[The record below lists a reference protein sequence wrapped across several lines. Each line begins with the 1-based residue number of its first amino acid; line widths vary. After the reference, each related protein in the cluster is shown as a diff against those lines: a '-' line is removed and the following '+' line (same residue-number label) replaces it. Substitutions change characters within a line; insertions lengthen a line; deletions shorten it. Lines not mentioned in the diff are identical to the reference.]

1 MEVDNKK
8 NDENIIPNDADKSQK
23 GVNVPNLRFDNESWT
38 ESKMGNV
45 CSKFDYGIGAEAIDF
60 DGKNRYIRI
69 TDIDE
74 ENSHYIR
81 KSEVSPS
88 FTDENCIVKEND
100 ILFARTGASTGKTYL
115 YNEQDGKLYF
125 AGFLIRA
132 NVKNEFSAYFIYQQ
146 TKIDRYKKWIKIMS
160 ARSGQPGINAKE
172 YQEYKVYYPNR
183 QIQDK
188 VASFFTLLDQRIDT
202 QSKIINIFKTLKKII
217 SDQIFNKKDDKI
229 RYEKLKNFA
238 ILKNGY
244 AFKSDEYVN
253 NGLYKII
260 TISNVQG
267 SRYID
272 ISDCNTIDK
281 LPNDLKSHQLLKL
294 NDILISLT
302 GNVGRVSLCN
312 KQNCLLNQR
321 VGLIEV
327 IDKEMNEYLYQCL
340 SNYYFEKTMISNGQG
355 AAQLNISKND
365 VENFE
370 IPINLDKR
378 IVKLLEILDNKILLE
393 QFFLEKLKEQKKY
406 LLSNMFI

>member
-1 MEVDNKK
+1 MRCNCCY
-8 NDENIIPNDADKSQK
+8 
-23 GVNVPNLRFDNESWT
+23 VPNLRFDNESWT